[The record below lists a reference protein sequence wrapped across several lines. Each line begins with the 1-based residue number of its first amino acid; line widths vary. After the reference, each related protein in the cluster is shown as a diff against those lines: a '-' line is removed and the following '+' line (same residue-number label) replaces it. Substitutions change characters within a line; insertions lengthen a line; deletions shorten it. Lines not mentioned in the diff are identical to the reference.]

1 MTAGW
6 IKCGWTTIGD
16 VAGPK
21 TTCLHGIG
29 PGAAR
34 ISWGW
39 GLALASGTGV
49 PLTPAKRA
57 TKVNV

>member
-6 IKCGWTTIGD
+6 IKCGWMTIGD
-16 VAGPK
+16 AAGPK
-21 TTCLHGIG
+21 TTCPHGIG

-34 ISWGW
+34 TSW

-49 PLTPAKRA
+49 P
-57 TKVNV
+57 